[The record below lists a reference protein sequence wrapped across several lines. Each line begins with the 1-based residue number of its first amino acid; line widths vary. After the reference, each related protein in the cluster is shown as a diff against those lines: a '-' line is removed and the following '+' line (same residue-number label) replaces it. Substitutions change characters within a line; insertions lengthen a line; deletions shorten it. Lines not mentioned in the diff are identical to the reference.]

1 MRETCP
7 LFGIRRCPLFGS
19 CKCIASRGI
28 AVGTSAV
35 VRYSGD
41 VRYWECPLSEVPLYC
56 ILPAYY
62 LWCQY
67 VWERVEEGSV
77 GEIRVVAT
85 PPRDQQSR
93 QHPQN
98 VSWSGTGSGR
108 LPSSLCSRGAL
119 LETQPSQQQHQHQ
132 RQPSPL
138 APLAPLS
145 LPHTELGGAGFGA
158 WFQMPLSKSRAQQSL
173 KSHIIVISMA
183 IYTI

>member
-1 MRETCP
+1 MRYRYLVGGVS
-7 LFGIRRCPLFGS
+7 LFR
-19 CKCIASRGI
+19 
-28 AVGTSAV
+28 
-35 VRYSGD
+35 
-41 VRYWECPLSEVPLYC
+41 ECV
-56 ILPAYY
+56 
-62 LWCQY
+62 CQY

-77 GEIRVVAT
+77 GEIRGVAT

-119 LETQPSQQQHQHQ
+119 LETQPFQQQQ

-145 LPHTELGGAGFGA
+145 PTAGRRDRVSWGAGFGA
-158 WFQMPLSKSRAQQSL
+158 WFQLPPDIVTSQRAQQSL
-173 KSHIIVISMA
+173 KSKD
-183 IYTI
+183 